1 MALNLNNLKKLLID
15 NYNTIRENGA
25 TEKESADGMANAIV
39 EYSKDAEALIPTP
52 FLIPAAPTPLPDATV
67 VGTKVKVVGHEAGKT
82 ALSSAIQSSY
92 KAMDPSFS
100 IIAGAIV
107 TYVATL
113 INYSDGKIPPF
124 GPKTITGTTL
134 IPPPVLVSV
143 TPIGMTGGSVEDG
156 MTATANIIHASFMAG
171 TVTGVGLNPSAGA
184 TFPAPVVAKLL

>member
-1 MALNLNNLKKLLID
+1 MALKLNNLKKLLID

-52 FLIPAAPTPLPDATV
+52 FIIPGVPPVPDASV
-67 VGTKVKVVGHEAGKT
+67 IGTKVPVVGHEAGRT

-107 TYVATL
+107 AYVATL
-113 INYSDGKIPPF
+113 VSYSNNTGKN
-124 GPKTITGTTL
+124 ITGTTL

-143 TPIGMTGGSVEDG
+143 TPIGMTGGSIEDV
-156 MTATANIIHASFMAG
+156 MSTTANLIHSSFMAG

-184 TFPAPVVAKLL
+184 TIPTPVVAKLV